1 MAANERE
8 IVDPHH
14 HLWGPDFM
22 GGLAGSYLLDDLH
35 ADTDT
40 VPAVVG
46 TLFME
51 CGASYRP
58 DGPEHLRPVGETE
71 FVAGVAAASE
81 QAPGATILGIV
92 GHADLTLPLDRLDEV
107 LDAHTAAAGGRFR
120 GIRDALASAPPGVPL
135 MIPGP
140 AEPGR
145 GADLDFR
152 RGVAH
157 LGERGLTYDT
167 WQYHTQLGDVVDL
180 ARAVPG
186 TTVVVDHF
194 STPIGVGEWAGRHD
208 EIFEAW
214 KPVLTELASCPNVV
228 VKLGGLAM
236 PDNGFWPIDG
246 SVPRPD
252 VDGFLA
258 VQERWYL
265 HAIDCF
271 GPDRAMFES
280 NFPVDKFCV
289 DYPVVWEAFARLA
302 SRYDAAEQDAL
313 FAGTAR
319 RVYRV

>member
-1 MAANERE
+1 
-8 IVDPHH
+8 
-14 HLWGPDFM
+14 
-22 GGLAGSYLLDDLH
+22 
-35 ADTDT
+35 
-40 VPAVVG
+40 
-46 TLFME
+46 
-51 CGASYRP
+51 
-58 DGPEHLRPVGETE
+58 
-71 FVAGVAAASE
+71 
-81 QAPGATILGIV
+81 
-92 GHADLTLPLDRLDEV
+92 
-107 LDAHTAAAGGRFR
+107 
-120 GIRDALASAPPGVPL
+120 

-145 GADLDFR
+145 GADPDFR

-302 SRYDAAEQDAL
+302 ARYDAAEQDAL